1 MDESIKVSK
10 IYLQK
15 IKIVY
20 NISILSGKMYKMY
33 KPFRAIKDPI
43 AQNGGK
49 CMAAGTD
56 NGETKP

>member
-1 MDESIKVSK
+1 
-10 IYLQK
+10 
-15 IKIVY
+15 
-20 NISILSGKMYKMY
+20 MYKMY